1 MKITDELKQV
11 NEWLKAE
18 DTIKR
23 MKEADVSVILATSE
37 HAVLRDGGRVSA
49 LTKTNMIGS
58 YPGELAAIC
67 SIIQNCFEA
76 VQDDDSKELMKMA
89 ILTTVY
95 RYFEM
100 SVEKADPK
108 E

>member
-1 MKITDELKQV
+1 MKITDELKQI
-11 NEWLKAE
+11 NMWLKAE

-23 MKEADVSVILATSE
+23 MKEADVSVILAIAE
-37 HAVLRDGGRVSA
+37 HATLTEGGRVSA
-49 LTKTNMIGS
+49 LSKTNMIGS

-76 VQDDDSKELMKMA
+76 VQDDDSREFMKMA

-95 RYFEM
+95 RQFEM
-100 SVEKADPK
+100 NVEKADD
-108 E
+108 